1 MCLINFRQGPNG
13 STGEEEGIY
22 ISARIIVHLTAF
34 TLLAKRG
41 EKTER
46 LVQCWDVV
54 EGEDFFFFLQTCII
68 NLITVYQLISMT
80 VPCDRFECGSTC

>member
-54 EGEDFFFFLQTCII
+54 EGEDFFFFFA
-68 NLITVYQLISMT
+68 NMYYQSNNSVSANIHDCTM
-80 VPCDRFECGSTC
+80 